1 MTLIPSEKFSYSGC
15 EVQDGK
21 LSLMFHP
28 KNLGSNIGHV
38 AQELA
43 VALST
48 APQPSGAPSLSY
60 IARHSVKVEYE
71 PEIVNL
77 LAKARK
83 ALHNEKF
90 EFEPNFD
97 ALGEMLKKG
106 KDVRDDWERNL
117 GSFAKSYFESFVDQL
132 EREKFGEDDLLRE
145 GLEECA
151 PKNVLRL
158 RLVEKLASGYNE
170 ILLDDG
176 ALVIQVS
183 FFWNVC

>member
-21 LSLMFHP
+21 LCLLFHP
-28 KNLGSNIGHV
+28 NNLGSNIDHV
-38 AQELA
+38 AQELG

-60 IARHSVKVEYE
+60 IARHSVKVDYE
-71 PEIVNL
+71 PEIVKL
-77 LAKARK
+77 LERARK

-90 EFEPNFD
+90 VFEPNFD
-97 ALGEMLKKG
+97 ALGAMLKNG

-132 EREKFGEDDLLRE
+132 EREKFGDDDMLRE
-145 GLEECA
+145 GLEECV

-176 ALVIQVS
+176 ELVIQVS
-183 FFWNVC
+183 